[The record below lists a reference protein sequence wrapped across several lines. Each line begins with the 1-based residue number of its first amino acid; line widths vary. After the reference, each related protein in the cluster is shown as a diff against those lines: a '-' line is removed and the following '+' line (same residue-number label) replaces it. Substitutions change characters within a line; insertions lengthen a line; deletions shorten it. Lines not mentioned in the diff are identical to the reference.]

1 MEVTLKNLTGII
13 IISLTVIAATV
24 TTLYV
29 LELIE
34 LETLVESLLTAG
46 VLALII
52 FAMSAVITYVGKSGE

>member
-34 LETLVESLLTAG
+34 LETLIESLLTAG

-52 FAMSAVITYVGKSGE
+52 FAMSAVITYVGKSSE